1 MSDNS
6 LRSLAIVGGGVAGW
20 MAAAALNRILRGKTT
35 ITVYEDEGADN
46 ALPAEIGTL
55 PALRGFHDIMG
66 IEEAELLRKTGGTFR
81 LGTSFEDWGAK
92 GESYFHPLGEIGAN
106 MNGVAFRHHWL
117 KLRQAGAVDPFGDFS
132 VAGLAARAEKFTR
145 PSSDKRSV
153 LSTLDYGYHLDLVRY
168 GGYLRELA
176 LGRGVTRGAAVI
188 GARQNGETGF
198 IEALLLA
205 GGGEAQADF
214 YIDCTGIL
222 IADTLKSGFE
232 DWTQWLPCDRMV
244 SVGSAPG
251 GVLPS
256 RMRAIAQEAGWQWC
270 IPLQN
275 HDGNGFVYSSAHMD
289 REAATTAF
297 LSGLTEK
304 AGAEPRHQTLRSGR
318 RKILRD
324 RNVAALGAAAGMLE
338 PLEGASLHMIQIGIA
353 RLAEL
358 FPDRTNSPTEAMEY
372 DRLVGAEFERL
383 RDFLILHYKATR
395 RDDSAFWNHCR
406 NMAIP
411 ETLERKM
418 AQFRSRGRYVLYDE
432 ETFAE
437 PSWTAVMIGQGLIPE
452 RIDPIIDN
460 FGNDQLRQQAQR
472 LHSVIRQGA
481 DSMPP
486 HRIFLEK
493 FCGIKIP

>member
-6 LRSLAIVGGGVAGW
+6 LRSLAIIGGGVAGW

-35 ITVYEDEGADN
+35 ITVYEDEADN

-55 PALRGFHDIMG
+55 PPLRGFHDIMG
-66 IEEAELLRKTGGTFR
+66 IDEAELLRKTGGTFR
-81 LGTSFEDWGAK
+81 LGTGFEDWGVK

-106 MNGVAFRHHWL
+106 MNGTAFRHHWL
-117 KLRQAGAVDPFGDFS
+117 KLRQAGAVEAFGDFS
-132 VAGLAARAEKFTR
+132 VAGMAAQAAKFTK

-153 LSTLDYGYHLDLVRY
+153 LSTLDYGYHLDLARY
-168 GGYLRELA
+168 GDYLRELA
-176 LGRGVTRGAAVI
+176 LARGVACGAAVA

-205 GGGEAQADF
+205 GGGEAGADF

-222 IADTLKSGFE
+222 IADALKSGFE
-232 DWTQWLPCDRMV
+232 DWTDWLPCNRMV
-244 SVGSAPG
+244 SIGSAPG
-251 GVLPS
+251 GALPS
-256 RMRAIAQEAGWQWC
+256 HTRAIAHEAGWQWR
-270 IPLQN
+270 IPLQ
-275 HDGNGFVYSSAHMD
+275 DRGGNGFVYSGAYMD
-289 REAATTAF
+289 SEAAAAAL
-297 LSGLTEK
+297 LSGLAEEIL
-304 AGAEPRHQTLRSGR
+304 GEPRHQTLRSGR

-353 RLAEL
+353 RLVEL
-358 FPDRTNSPTEAMEY
+358 FPGRTHSPTEATEHN
-372 DRLVGAEFERL
+372 RLVGTEFERL

-395 RDDSAFWNHCR
+395 RDDSPFWNHCR
-406 NMAIP
+406 TMPIP

-437 PSWTAVMIGQGLIPE
+437 PSWTAVMIGQGLIPA

-460 FGNDQLRQQAQR
+460 FGIDQLRLQARQV
-472 LHSVIRQGA
+472 HSVIRRGA

-486 HRIFLEK
+486 HRVFLEK
-493 FCGIKIP
+493 FCGTKIP